1 MRTVRP
7 AKGAAIILCLLSVL
21 LIAAHANAQAN
32 FTLTVAPASLS
43 VVQGAQATGLVVTSI
58 SGGFNSSIS
67 LSASG
72 FPPGAMVGFNPSTIP
87 APGAGTSAMTVSAL
101 LMVKPGTYPITV
113 TANGG
118 GIKQTATI
126 TITVMAPTQPN
137 FTLTATPPSLTIL
150 AGHQATSAI
159 STTIRN
165 GFNSAVTLSATG
177 MPSGASVSFSP
188 QTIPAPGS
196 GNSTMT
202 VIVASNTPAGV
213 YALTVNASGGGVH
226 QAVAFLLTVPSFS
239 LSASPAALTIAPG
252 KQGTSVIT
260 STITQGFN
268 YPITL
273 SASGMPSQVT
283 VGFNP
288 QTIPAPGSGNST
300 MTITVASNAP
310 AGTYPITVKGTGG
323 GLQQTAI
330 VTLTVGTGGFTLS
343 VVPASIS
350 LVQSLQ
356 SYSAV
361 TTRIGGGFSSAI
373 TLTSSGAPQGML
385 VALSPNTIPAPGVGN
400 SVLGISVLPGT
411 SPGTYSIT
419 ITATGVGSKQTV
431 VVPVTVMAQ
440 GPNFTLSSAP
450 AALTVAQSS
459 QGNSS
464 ISAVIRGGFN
474 SAINLSASGV
484 PTGTTLHFSESSIP
498 TPGSGNTPVNITV
511 GSTTPAGTY
520 PITVIGN
527 GGGNQQNATLTLNV
541 IPAGSQGLTQASFM
555 EPYSY
560 SLQASFG
567 TPPYTFQIVSGSL
580 PSGLT
585 MDQQGHIT
593 GTPSGAGQ
601 FAFSV
606 QVTDSSQPPRKQV
619 FNYTLGVA
627 VGLDAYSGLT
637 AAPVPG
643 CTSTGYFQLIKANG
657 RWVLATPDCNAFY
670 QRAIYDADYQFI
682 QSGTFQQRY
691 HGDATLWATHSLDRM
706 LAYGFNSL
714 DIYASTYMVPI
725 GTWGQQNG
733 ANPQV
738 PFALYFPVLNDVVV
752 HPKDLGIPEAV
763 KDLCAERDSNGYIG
777 WCEYSLDVFDPKW
790 TTANAGELANQL
802 TEYTGGFNTSPWITA
817 ISLGDTSN
825 VFSLSGNGVGPHGA
839 SQYPHPAM
847 LIATI
852 NFNASGYQDNT
863 IYSKYAWSN
872 YLQTKYGNIAAL
884 NASWNTGGFYT
895 SFGDAGGFGGGTGI
909 LDEDGRH
916 TQWFGSD
923 VYNRFYTLVG
933 VNSNLVNDLNAFL
946 YQYAYQA
953 YAVQANTIRSYDT
966 NHLLVCGS
974 FGGVGDG
981 GTRPQ
986 VLQALKDAGCNFFVW
1001 NWNSYYTATALSANQ
1016 AEYDATGLPAAL
1028 WYGISSQNDSG
1039 YSSYPYPQYGASF
1052 GDFVNQVTRGQQY
1065 ANDMQ
1070 LAFSS
1075 QGTNGDYYVLGTSLW
1090 SLTDNTSEKTNWG
1103 FITLMD
1109 NVYDGQC
1116 ATMAAST
1123 DPWGYACGGEAS
1135 NYGDYL
1141 DAVTQ
1146 SNSNTLQQLILQILQ
1161 H

>member
-21 LIAAHANAQAN
+21 FIAAHANPQAN
-32 FTLTVAPASLS
+32 FVLTVAPALS
-43 VVQGAQATGLVVTSI
+43 VAQGAQGTGTVATSI
-58 SGGFNSSIS
+58 SGGFNNSVG

-72 FPPGAMVGFNPSTIP
+72 LPAGVLVSFSSNRIP
-87 APGAGTSAMTVSAL
+87 APGAGSSTMTVTVASDT
-101 LMVKPGTYPITV
+101 PSGTYPITV
-113 TANGG
+113 TGKAG
-118 GIKQTATI
+118 GIQQSVVAT
-126 TITVMAPTQPN
+126 
-137 FTLTATPPSLTIL
+137 
-150 AGHQATSAI
+150 
-159 STTIRN
+159 
-165 GFNSAVTLSATG
+165 
-177 MPSGASVSFSP
+177 
-188 QTIPAPGS
+188 
-196 GNSTMT
+196 
-202 VIVASNTPAGV
+202 
-213 YALTVNASGGGVH
+213 
-226 QAVAFLLTVPSFS
+226 LTVP
-239 LSASPAALTIAPG
+239 AA
-252 KQGTSVIT
+252 
-260 STITQGFN
+260 
-268 YPITL
+268 
-273 SASGMPSQVT
+273 
-283 VGFNP
+283 
-288 QTIPAPGSGNST
+288 
-300 MTITVASNAP
+300 
-310 AGTYPITVKGTGG
+310 
-323 GLQQTAI
+323 
-330 VTLTVGTGGFTLS
+330 GFTLS
-343 VVPASIS
+343 VTPGSFTLPQGS
-350 LVQSLQ
+350 LM
-356 SYSAV
+356 YAAV
-361 TTRIGGGFSSAI
+361 TTRISGGFNSAI
-373 TLTSSGAPQGML
+373 TLSVSGAPLGVL
-385 VALSPNTIPAPGVGN
+385 VSLSPNTIPAPGVGN
-400 SVLGISVLPGT
+400 STLLVSAIPLAATLNTPVL
-411 SPGTYSIT
+411 
-419 ITATGVGSKQTV
+419 ITATGAGIKHTV
-431 VVPVTVMAQ
+431 LVPISVLRQ
-440 GPNFTLSSAP
+440 GPSFTLSSAP
-450 AALTVAQSS
+450 SVLTIAQSS

-464 ISAVIRGGFN
+464 ISAAIRGGFN

-498 TPGSGNTPVNITV
+498 APGSGNTPVDITV
-511 GSTTPAGTY
+511 GSTTPPGTY

-527 GGGNQQNATLTLNV
+527 GGGTQQNATLTLNV
-541 IPAGSQGLTQASFM
+541 TPAGAQGLTQALFM
-555 EPYSY
+555 ESYSY
-560 SLQASFG
+560 TLQASFG
-567 TPPYTFQIVSGSL
+567 TPPYTFQIISGSL
-580 PSGLT
+580 PGGLT

-593 GTPSGAGQ
+593 GSPSAAGQ

-606 QVTDSSQPPRKQV
+606 QVTDSSQPPIKQV

-670 QRAIYDADYQFI
+670 QRALYDADYQFI
-682 QSGTFQQRY
+682 QSGIFQQRY
-691 HGDATLWATHSLDRM
+691 HGDATLWATHSVERM
-706 LAYGFNSL
+706 QAYGFNSL
-714 DIYASTYMVPI
+714 DIYASSYIIPT
-725 GTWGQQNG
+725 GTWGRQDG
-733 ANPQV
+733 ANPKV
-738 PFALYFPVLNDVVV
+738 PFALYFPVLNDVVT
-752 HPKDLGIPEAV
+752 HPTDLGIPERV

-777 WCEYSLDVFDPKW
+777 WCQYSLDVFDPKW
-790 TTANAGELANQL
+790 TTANAGELTNQL
-802 TEYTGGFNTSPWITA
+802 TEYTGGFNTNPWA
-817 ISLGDTSN
+817 IAVSLGDTSN
-825 VFSLSGNGVGPHGA
+825 VFSLSGNGAGPHGA

-852 NFNASGYQDNT
+852 NFKASGYLDNT

-872 YLQTKYGNIAAL
+872 YLQTKYGSIAAL

-895 SFGDAGGFGGGTGI
+895 SFGDAGGFGSGTGI

-923 VYNRFYTLVG
+923 MGKRFYSLVG
-933 VNSNLVNDLNAFL
+933 VNSNLVKDLDAFL

-1001 NWNSYYTATALSANQ
+1001 NWNSYFTATALSANQ
-1016 AEYDATGLPAAL
+1016 AQYDATGLPAAL

-1039 YSSYPYPQYGASF
+1039 YASYPYPQYGASF
-1052 GDFVNQVTRGQQY
+1052 GDFINQVARGQQY

-1075 QGTNGDYYVLGTSLW
+1075 QGSNGDYYVLGTSLW

-1123 DPWGYACGGEAS
+1123 DPWGYACGGEVS

-1146 SNSNTLQQLILQILQ
+1146 SNSNSLQQLILQILQ